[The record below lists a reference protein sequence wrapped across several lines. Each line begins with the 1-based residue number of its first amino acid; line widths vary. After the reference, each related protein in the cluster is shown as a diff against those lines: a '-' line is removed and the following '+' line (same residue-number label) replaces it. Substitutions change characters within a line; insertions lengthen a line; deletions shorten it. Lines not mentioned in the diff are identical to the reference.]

1 MLHRFIQRTNFKYY
15 LEKGKVIAI
24 KKKKSSIF
32 NINLTFSKN
41 PTLKFAVGR
50 IPFRMK
56 TTLNF
61 SRIY

>member
-1 MLHRFIQRTNFKYY
+1 MLRRFIQRTNFKYY

-24 KKKKSSIF
+24 KKKSSIF

-41 PTLKFAVGR
+41 PTLKFPVGR